1 MQESIFQRRRG
12 RCSTVVNLSQYGHLV
27 HIETIEEL
35 KLYELI
41 PNVVWVFDIDKHGW
55 WWGNSAAVTFWGL
68 DSLQALIDKDLSGD
82 TQGARDRTLQTFE
95 LAVREGLTVDPWTTY
110 PNGKPKTLL
119 MMHRA
124 VLLGPDRH
132 RGIIAYINEQVN
144 MGEQP
149 ENLLLMEAMRY
160 TRVPATTFTLDGT
173 PVVEN
178 PAATDAYNYIHVQSL
193 AADISPFVA
202 RFADPA
208 DGQTCLKR
216 VQAGEEGRWDYIMQT
231 ANGPRRHSLD
241 IRRTRHPLNGD
252 FLFLV
257 VEYDFTE
264 LYEALEEVESARSR
278 LHDIAM
284 KDALTGVHS
293 LHYMQ
298 EAADAELAHAALD
311 KQPLLL
317 MFIDLDGFK
326 AINDNFSHS
335 AGDEVL
341 REVARRLQEVICDND
356 LLARIGGDEYVL
368 LSHASSRADSE
379 GMAQRILNC
388 LHEPIPVEGEQAR
401 VSASIGIAGFPDDG
415 EDLESLL
422 KAADAA
428 MYRVKKDS
436 KNGFAF
442 VPSED

>member
-1 MQESIFQRRRG
+1 MTHS
-12 RCSTVVNLSQYGHLV
+12 SQFGHLV
-27 HIETIEEL
+27 HIETHEEL
-35 KLYELI
+35 RLYELI

-55 WWGNSAAVTFWGL
+55 WWGNSAAVEFWGL

-95 LAVREGLTVDPWTTY
+95 LAVRDGLTVDPWTTY

-124 VLLGPDRH
+124 VLLGPERH

-160 TRVPATTFTLDGT
+160 TRVPATTFTLDGD

-178 PAATDAYNYIHVQSL
+178 PAATDAYNYLYNQPL
-193 AADISPFVA
+193 DEGMCAFVA

-208 DGQTCLKR
+208 QGHACLKW
-216 VQAGEEGRWDYIMQT
+216 VQAGEEGRWDFIMQT
-231 ANGPRRHSLD
+231 VEGPRRHSVD

-252 FLFLV
+252 FLFLM

-264 LYEALEEVESARSR
+264 LYEALEAVESARAE

-284 KDALTGVHS
+284 KDRLTSVHS

-298 EAADAELAHAALD
+298 EAAKAELAHADRHQQVLW
-311 KQPLLL
+311 L

-326 AINDNFSHS
+326 LINDNFGHNT
-335 AGDEVL
+335 GDEVL
-341 REVARRLQEVICDND
+341 REAARRLQAVIREED
-356 LLARIGGDEYVL
+356 LLARIGGDEFVVL
-368 LSHASSRADSE
+368 FAHDNTEADATSI
-379 GMAQRILNC
+379 AQRMLDT
-388 LHEPIPVEGEQAR
+388 LAQPVHALGHEAHI
-401 VSASIGIAGFPDDG
+401 SASIGIARFPDDG

-422 KAADAA
+422 KAADGA
-428 MYRVKKDS
+428 MYRVKKS
-436 KNGFAF
+436 GKNGF
-442 VPSED
+442 VYVRG

>member
-1 MQESIFQRRRG
+1 M
-12 RCSTVVNLSQYGHLV
+12 TNPSQYDHLV
-27 HIETIEEL
+27 HIETHEEL
-35 KLYELI
+35 RLYELI

-55 WWGNSAAVTFWGL
+55 WWGNSAAVAFWGL

-160 TRVPATTFTLDGT
+160 TRVPATTFTLDGD

-178 PAATDAYNYIHVQSL
+178 PAATDAYNYLYDQPLDEGSC
-193 AADISPFVA
+193 AFVA

-208 DGQTCLKR
+208 QGRACLKR
-216 VQAGEEGRWDYIMQT
+216 VQAGEEGRWDFIMQT
-231 ANGPRRHSLD
+231 AEGARRHSLD

-264 LYEALEEVESARSR
+264 LYEALEEIEAARAR

-284 KDALTGVHS
+284 KDALTGVNS

-298 EAADAELAHAALD
+298 EAAKTELAHAARHQQTLW
-311 KQPLLL
+311 L

-326 AINDNFSHS
+326 SINDSLGHS

-341 REVARRLQEVICDND
+341 CEVARRLQAVIRAED
-356 LLARIGGDEYVL
+356 LLARIGGDEYVVL
-368 LSHASSRADSE
+368 LSHASTEADTTAV
-379 GMAQRILNC
+379 AQRILDR
-388 LHEPIPVEGEQAR
+388 LQEPIPVAGESAR
-401 VSASIGIAGFPDDG
+401 VSASIGIARFPDDG
-415 EDLESLL
+415 ADLEALL

-428 MYRVKKDS
+428 MYRVKKDG
-436 KNGFAF
+436 KNGFVF
-442 VPSED
+442 VRPGDEAE

>member
-1 MQESIFQRRRG
+1 MAYR
-12 RCSTVVNLSQYGHLV
+12 SQYDHLV
-27 HIETIEEL
+27 HIETHDEL
-35 KLYELI
+35 RLYELI
-41 PNVVWVFDIDKHGW
+41 PNVVWVFDLDKHGW
-55 WWGNSAAVTFWGL
+55 WWGNSAAVQFWGL
-68 DSLQALIDKDLSGD
+68 GSLQELIDKDLSGD

-95 LAVREGLTVDPWTTY
+95 LAVKDGLTVDPWTTY

-124 VLLGPDRH
+124 VLLGPDKH

-144 MGEQP
+144 LGEQP

-160 TRVPATTFTLDGT
+160 TRVPATTFTLEGE

-178 PAATDAYNYIHVQSL
+178 PAATDAYNFLHEQAQSEDSC
-193 AADISPFVA
+193 AFVA
-202 RFADPA
+202 RFADPEEGRA
-208 DGQTCLKR
+208 CLSNI
-216 VQAGEEGRWDYIMQT
+216 QAGEEGRWDFIMQT
-231 ANGPRRHSLD
+231 AEGRRRHSLD

-264 LYEALEEVESARSR
+264 LYDALDEVEAARAR

-298 EAADAELAHAALD
+298 EAAKTEIAHAERHGQTLW
-311 KQPLLL
+311 L

-326 AINDNFSHS
+326 SVNDTLGHS
-335 AGDEVL
+335 AGDAVL
-341 REVARRLQEVICDND
+341 CEVARRLQAVVRSED
-356 LLARIGGDEYVL
+356 LLARIGGDEYVVL
-368 LSHASSRADSE
+368 LSHANTERDTISVAN
-379 GMAQRILNC
+379 RILQT
-388 LHEPIPVEGEQAR
+388 LAVPIPVGETGAN
-401 VSASIGIAGFPDDG
+401 VSASIGIARYPQDG
-415 EDLESLL
+415 QDLEALL

-428 MYRVKKDS
+428 MYRVKKDG
-436 KNGFAF
+436 KNDF
-442 VPSED
+442 VFVG

>member
-1 MQESIFQRRRG
+1 MTYR
-12 RCSTVVNLSQYGHLV
+12 SQYDHLV
-27 HIETIEEL
+27 HIETHDEL
-35 KLYELI
+35 RLYELI
-41 PNVVWVFDIDKHGW
+41 PNVVWVFDLDKHGW
-55 WWGNSAAVTFWGL
+55 WWGNSAAVQFWGL
-68 DSLQALIDKDLSGD
+68 GSLQELIDKDLSGD

-95 LAVREGLTVDPWTTY
+95 LAVKDGLTVDPWTTY

-124 VLLGPDRH
+124 VLLGPDKH

-144 MGEQP
+144 LGEQP

-160 TRVPATTFTLDGT
+160 TRVPATTFTLEGE

-178 PAATDAYNYIHVQSL
+178 PAATDAYNFLHEQAQSEGTC
-193 AADISPFVA
+193 AFVA
-202 RFADPA
+202 RFADPEEGRA
-208 DGQTCLKR
+208 CLSNI
-216 VQAGEEGRWDYIMQT
+216 QAGEEGRWDFIMQT
-231 ANGPRRHSLD
+231 AEGRRRHSLD

-264 LYEALEEVESARSR
+264 LYDALDEVEAARAR

-298 EAADAELAHAALD
+298 EAAKTEIAHAERHGQTLW
-311 KQPLLL
+311 L

-326 AINDNFSHS
+326 SVNDTLGHS
-335 AGDEVL
+335 AGDAVL
-341 REVARRLQEVICDND
+341 CEVARRLQAVVRSED
-356 LLARIGGDEYVL
+356 LLARIGGDEYVVL
-368 LSHASSRADSE
+368 LSHANTERDTISVAN
-379 GMAQRILNC
+379 RILQT
-388 LHEPIPVEGEQAR
+388 LAVPIPVGETGAN
-401 VSASIGIAGFPDDG
+401 VSASIGIARYPQDG
-415 EDLESLL
+415 QDLEALL

-428 MYRVKKDS
+428 MYRVKKDG
-436 KNGFAF
+436 KNDF
-442 VPSED
+442 VFVG

>member
-1 MQESIFQRRRG
+1 M
-12 RCSTVVNLSQYGHLV
+12 TKLSQFDHLV
-27 HIETIEEL
+27 HIETHEEL
-35 KLYELI
+35 RLYELI

-55 WWGNSAAVTFWGL
+55 WWGNSAALEFWGL
-68 DSLQALIDKDLSGD
+68 DSLQSLIDKDLSGD

-160 TRVPATTFTLDGT
+160 TRVPATTFTLDGD

-178 PAATDAYNYIHVQSL
+178 PAATDAYNYLHDQPLDEGSC
-193 AADISPFVA
+193 AFVA
-202 RFADPA
+202 RFNDPA
-208 DGQTCLKR
+208 QGRACLKR
-216 VQAGEEGRWDYIMQT
+216 VQAGEEGRWDFIMQT
-231 ANGPRRHSLD
+231 AEGPRRHSLD

-264 LYEALEEVESARSR
+264 LYEALEEIEAARAK

-284 KDALTGVHS
+284 KDALTGIHS

-298 EAADAELAHAALD
+298 EAAKTELAHAARHQQKLW
-311 KQPLLL
+311 L

-326 AINDNFSHS
+326 SINDSLGHS

-341 REVARRLQEVICDND
+341 CEVARRLQAVIRAED
-356 LLARIGGDEYVL
+356 LLSRIGGDEYVVL
-368 LSHASSRADSE
+368 LSHASTEADTTAV
-379 GMAQRILNC
+379 AQRILDR
-388 LHEPIPVEGEQAR
+388 LQEPISVAGESAR
-401 VSASIGIAGFPDDG
+401 VSASIGIASFPSDG

-428 MYRVKKDS
+428 MYRVKKDG
-436 KNGFAF
+436 KNGFVF
-442 VPSED
+442 VQPGDKAG

>member
-1 MQESIFQRRRG
+1 MTFS
-12 RCSTVVNLSQYGHLV
+12 SQYDHLV
-27 HIETIEEL
+27 HIETHAEL
-35 KLYELI
+35 RLYELI
-41 PNVVWVFDIDKHGW
+41 PNVVWVFDLDKHGW
-55 WWGNSAAVTFWGL
+55 WWGNSAAVEFWGL
-68 DSLQALIDKDLSGD
+68 DCLQQLIDKDLSGD

-95 LAVREGLTVDPWTTY
+95 LAAKDGLTVDPWTTY

-124 VLLGPDRH
+124 VLLGPEKH

-144 MGEQP
+144 LGEQP

-160 TRVPATTFTLDGT
+160 TRVPATTFTLEGE

-178 PAATDAYNYIHVQSL
+178 PAATDAYNFLYEQGK
-193 AADISPFVA
+193 AQNDCAFVA
-202 RFADPA
+202 RFANPDE
-208 DGQTCLKR
+208 GRERLKKI
-216 VQAGEEGRWDYIMQT
+216 QAGEEGRCDYIMQT
-231 ANGPRRHSLD
+231 SEGLRRHSLD

-264 LYEALEEVESARSR
+264 LYHALDEVEAARAK

-298 EAADAELAHAALD
+298 EAAKTEIAHAERNGQTLW
-311 KQPLLL
+311 L

-326 AINDNFSHS
+326 SVNDTLGHS

-341 REVARRLQEVICDND
+341 CEVAQRLQSVIRSED
-356 LLARIGGDEYVL
+356 LLARIGGDEYVVL
-368 LSHASSRADSE
+368 LSHDHKEADTTSVAS
-379 GMAQRILNC
+379 RILEV
-388 LHEPIPVEGEQAR
+388 LQEPIQVVDTQAR
-401 VSASIGIAGFPDDG
+401 VSASIGIARYPQDG
-415 EDLESLL
+415 ADLEALL

-428 MYRVKKDS
+428 MYRVKKGG
-436 KNGFAF
+436 KNDF
-442 VPSED
+442 VYVQNKAGSE

>member
-1 MQESIFQRRRG
+1 MAYR
-12 RCSTVVNLSQYGHLV
+12 SQYDHLV
-27 HIETIEEL
+27 HIESHDAL
-35 KLYELI
+35 RLYELI
-41 PNVVWVFDIDKHGW
+41 PNVVWVFDLDKHGW
-55 WWGNSAAVTFWGL
+55 WWGNSAAVQFWGL
-68 DSLQALIDKDLSGD
+68 DSLQELIDKDLSGD

-95 LAVREGLTVDPWTTY
+95 LAVRDGLSVDPWTTY

-160 TRVPATTFTLDGT
+160 TRVPATTFTLEGD

-178 PAATDAYNYIHVQSL
+178 PAATDAYNYLHEQPL
-193 AADISPFVA
+193 AEDGCAFVT

-208 DGQTCLKR
+208 QGRDCLQR
-216 VQAGEEGRWDYIMQT
+216 VQAGEEGRWDCIMQT
-231 ANGPRRHSLD
+231 ATGPRRHSLD

-264 LYEALEEVESARSR
+264 LYDALDEVEAARAR

-298 EAADAELAHAALD
+298 EAAKTEMAHAARHQHTLW
-311 KQPLLL
+311 L

-326 AINDNFSHS
+326 AINDGLGHQ

-341 REVARRLQEVICDND
+341 CEAARRLQAVIRTED
-356 LLARIGGDEYVL
+356 LLARIGGDEFVVL
-368 LSHASSRADSE
+368 LADGSSEADTASV
-379 GMAQRILNC
+379 AQRMLDTLGQP
-388 LHEPIPVEGEQAR
+388 LHVAAGQAR
-401 VSASIGIAGFPDDG
+401 VSASIGIARFPEDG
-415 EDLESLL
+415 ADLEALL

-428 MYRVKKDS
+428 MYRVKKDG

-442 VPSED
+442 VC

>member
-1 MQESIFQRRRG
+1 MI
-12 RCSTVVNLSQYGHLV
+12 NLSQYDHLV
-27 HIETIEEL
+27 HIETKEEL
-35 KLYELI
+35 RLYELI
-41 PNVVWVFDIDKHGW
+41 PNAVWVFDIDKHGW
-55 WWGNSAAVTFWGL
+55 WWGNSAAVAFWGL

-160 TRVPATTFTLDGT
+160 TRVPATTFTLDGD

-178 PAATDAYNYIHVQSL
+178 PAATDAYNYLYNQPLDDDSC
-193 AADISPFVA
+193 AFVA

-208 DGQTCLKR
+208 LGRACLKR
-216 VQAGEEGRWDYIMQT
+216 VQAGEEGRWDFIMQT
-231 ANGPRRHSLD
+231 AKGLRRHSLD

-264 LYEALEEVESARSR
+264 LYEALEEIEAARAK

-284 KDALTGVHS
+284 KDALTGVYS

-298 EAADAELAHAALD
+298 EAAKTELAHAARHQQTLW
-311 KQPLLL
+311 L

-326 AINDNFSHS
+326 SINDSLSHS
-335 AGDEVL
+335 AGDEAL
-341 REVARRLQEVICDND
+341 CEVARRLQAVIRAED
-356 LLARIGGDEYVL
+356 LLARVGGDEYVVL
-368 LSHASSRADSE
+368 LSHASTKADTTAV
-379 GMAQRILNC
+379 AQRILDC
-388 LHEPIPVEGEQAR
+388 LQAPISVEGELAS
-401 VSASIGIAGFPDDG
+401 VSASIGIACFPDDG

-428 MYRVKKDS
+428 MYRVKKGG
-436 KNGFAF
+436 KNGFVF
-442 VPSED
+442 VQPGDDAE

>member
-1 MQESIFQRRRG
+1 M
-12 RCSTVVNLSQYGHLV
+12 TKPDQYDHLV
-27 HIETIEEL
+27 HIETHAEL
-35 KLYELI
+35 RLYELI
-41 PNVVWVFDIDKHGW
+41 PNVVWVFDLDKHGW
-55 WWGNSAAVTFWGL
+55 WWGNSAAVEFWGL
-68 DSLQALIDKDLSGD
+68 ECLQQLIDKDLSGD

-95 LAVREGLTVDPWTTY
+95 LAAKDGLTVDPWTTY

-124 VLLGPDRH
+124 VLLGPEKH

-144 MGEQP
+144 LGEQP

-160 TRVPATTFTLDGT
+160 TRVPATTFTLEGQ

-178 PAATDAYNYIHVQSL
+178 PAATDAYNFLYEQGKAQSDC
-193 AADISPFVA
+193 AFVA
-202 RFADPA
+202 RFANPDE
-208 DGQTCLKR
+208 GRERLKKI
-216 VQAGEEGRWDYIMQT
+216 QAGEEGRCDYIMQT
-231 ANGPRRHSLD
+231 SEGLRRHSLD

-264 LYEALEEVESARSR
+264 LYHALDEVEAARAK

-298 EAADAELAHAALD
+298 EAAKTEIAHAERNGQTLW
-311 KQPLLL
+311 L

-326 AINDNFSHS
+326 SVNDTLGHS

-341 REVARRLQEVICDND
+341 YEVAQRLQSVIRSED
-356 LLARIGGDEYVL
+356 LLARIGGDEYVVL
-368 LSHASSRADSE
+368 LSHDHKEADTTSVAS
-379 GMAQRILNC
+379 RILEV
-388 LHEPIPVEGEQAR
+388 LQEPIQVVDTQAR
-401 VSASIGIAGFPDDG
+401 VSASIGIARYPQDG
-415 EDLESLL
+415 ADLEALL

-428 MYRVKKDS
+428 MYRVKKGG
-436 KNGFAF
+436 KNDF
-442 VPSED
+442 VYVQNKTGSE